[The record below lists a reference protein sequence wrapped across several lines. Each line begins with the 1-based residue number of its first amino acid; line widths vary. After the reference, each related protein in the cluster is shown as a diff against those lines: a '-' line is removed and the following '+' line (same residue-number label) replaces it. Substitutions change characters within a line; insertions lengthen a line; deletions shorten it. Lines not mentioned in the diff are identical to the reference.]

1 MNLSGQAAVLDFG
14 ERERRKLKDFVRDNL
29 WFSLCGLNCGL
40 CPMKLD
46 GHCTGCGGGEGNQ
59 SCKIAKCSIRHGKIE
74 YCNQC
79 QEFPCDKYG
88 KADEYDIF
96 ITHRNWKQD
105 FEKMKEL
112 GVEAYNSE
120 QMQKLEIWKLL
131 LEGYNDGRRKSFFC
145 LAVNLLDL
153 EDLKTVMEHLAEE
166 KKLESLTLK
175 EKSAY
180 VVKQFQS
187 IAEQRGVVLKW
198 NRKPSK
204 PKK

>member
-1 MNLSGQAAVLDFG
+1 
-14 ERERRKLKDFVRDNL
+14 LKDFVRDNL
-29 WFSLCGLNCGL
+29 CFSLCGLNCGL

-46 GHCTGCGGGEGNQ
+46 GHCPGCGGGEGNQ
-59 SCKIAKCSIRHGKIE
+59 SCKIARCSIQHGKME

-105 FEKMKEL
+105 FEKMKEM

-120 QMQKLEIWKLL
+120 QIQKLEIL
-131 LEGYNDGRRKSFFC
+131 LEDYNDGRRKSFFC

-166 KKLESLTLK
+166 KQIESFTLK

-187 IAEQRGVVLKW
+187 IAEQRGVALKW
-198 NRKPSK
+198 DRKPLK
-204 PKK
+204 PEK

>member
-1 MNLSGQAAVLDFG
+1 
-14 ERERRKLKDFVRDNL
+14 
-29 WFSLCGLNCGL
+29 
-40 CPMKLD
+40 MKLD
-46 GHCTGCGGGEGNQ
+46 RYCPGCGGGEGNQ
-59 SCKIAKCSIRHGKIE
+59 SCKIAKCSIWHGKIE

-88 KADEYDIF
+88 RADEYDIF

-105 FEKMKEL
+105 FEKMKEMC
-112 GVEAYNSE
+112 VEAYNSE
-120 QMQKLEIWKLL
+120 QRQKQEILELL

-145 LAVNLLDL
+145 LAVNVLDL

-166 KKLESLTLK
+166 KEMESLTLK

-180 VVKQFQS
+180 VVKQLQS
-187 IAEQRGVVLKW
+187 LAEQRGVVLKW

>member
-1 MNLSGQAAVLDFG
+1 MRISVGLITVRQTRSVSYTHLDVYKRQ
-14 ERERRKLKDFVRDNL
+14 EILKCLLKD
-29 WFSLCGLNCGL
+29 
-40 CPMKLD
+40 
-46 GHCTGCGGGEGNQ
+46 
-59 SCKIAKCSIRHGKIE
+59 
-74 YCNQC
+74 
-79 QEFPCDKYG
+79 
-88 KADEYDIF
+88 
-96 ITHRNWKQD
+96 
-105 FEKMKEL
+105 
-112 GVEAYNSE
+112 
-120 QMQKLEIWKLL
+120 
-131 LEGYNDGRRKSFFC
+131 YNDGRRKSFFC

>member
-1 MNLSGQAAVLDFG
+1 M
-14 ERERRKLKDFVRDNL
+14 KDFVRDNL

-46 GHCTGCGGGEGNQ
+46 GHCPGCGGGEGNQ

-105 FEKMKEL
+105 FEKMKAA
-112 GVEAYNSE
+112 GVEMYRKE
-120 QMQKLEIWKLL
+120 QMKKTEILKDLL
-131 LEGYNDGRRKSFFC
+131 DHYNDDRKKTFFC
-145 LAVNLLDL
+145 LAVNLLELDDL
-153 EDLKTVMEHLAEE
+153 HTAMEKIKRQEQERNLSA
-166 KKLESLTLK
+166 KDKAAYLTELLK
-175 EKSAY
+175 EAAGQKN
-180 VVKQFQS
+180 
-187 IAEQRGVVLKW
+187 IILKLR
-198 NRKPSK
+198 RKPAR
-204 PKK
+204 

>member
-1 MNLSGQAAVLDFG
+1 MNLSEQVAVLDFEG
-14 ERERRKLKDFVRDNL
+14 RGRMKLKDFIRDNL

-46 GHCTGCGGGEGNQ
+46 SYCPGCGGGEGNQ
-59 SCKIAKCSIRHGKIE
+59 SCKIAKCSIQHGKIE

-79 QEFPCDKYG
+79 QE
-88 KADEYDIF
+88 YDIS

-105 FEKMKEL
+105 FEKMKGM
-112 GVEAYNSE
+112 GVEAYNYG
-120 QMQKLEIWKLL
+120 QMQKLEILKLL

-153 EDLKTVMEHLAEE
+153 EDLKTVVGHLVEE
-166 KKLESLTLK
+166 KQLESFTLK
-175 EKSAY
+175 EKSAFA
-180 VVKQFQS
+180 VKQLQS